1 MYEQYYGLE
10 RHPFDLTPDPRFLY
24 LTPQHGEALAHLE
37 YALTGRKGITVLIG
51 EAGTG
56 KTTLLRAALDR
67 VRGSDI
73 THADISNP
81 TLTRDE
87 FYELLA
93 AELGL
98 SAAAG
103 GSKAQFLIELNS
115 LVRNRVAAGGVTVLT
130 IDEAQS
136 MSFEL
141 LEEIR
146 LLANLESETQKLLQV
161 ILVGQP
167 ELAGRLNAP
176 ELRQLK
182 QRIALRCALLPLDL
196 RETAAYIAGRLRIAG
211 GDAARIFTRDA
222 VALIHERSHGIP
234 RSISVIC
241 DNALVSGFALG
252 LRPID
257 RQTVANVCRDL
268 DFPGSPASS
277 LPPSSPPVTL
287 LPQVEPS
294 DPVTLA
300 AEPAS
305 LSSSPILPQPP
316 AGGGRF
322 SLFSSLLSGHRS

>member
-10 RHPFDLTPDPRFLY
+10 RPPFDLTPDPRFLY

-37 YALTGRKGITVLIG
+37 YGLTGRKGITVLIG

-67 VRGSDI
+67 VRDLDVK
-73 THADISNP
+73 HADVSNP

-87 FYELLA
+87 FYQLLA

-98 SAAAG
+98 SDAAG
-103 GSKAQFLIELNS
+103 RSKAQFLIELNT
-115 LVRNRVAAGGVTVLT
+115 LVRERVAAGGVTVLI

-146 LLANLESETQKLLQV
+146 LLANIESETQKLLQV

-182 QRIALRCALLPLDL
+182 QRIALRSTLQPLDL
-196 RETAAYIAGRLRIAG
+196 RETASYIAGRLRIAG

-222 VALIHERSHGIP
+222 VSLVHQRSRGIP
-234 RSISVIC
+234 RTISVIC

-257 RQTVANVCRDL
+257 RQTIVNVCRDL
-268 DFPGSPASS
+268 DFSTFTTPGARIATAAQLEAMADRVTIEPAPSPAYSPEAAPPEDD
-277 LPPSSPPVTL
+277 LPATSR
-287 LPQVEPS
+287 
-294 DPVTLA
+294 
-300 AEPAS
+300 
-305 LSSSPILPQPP
+305 
-316 AGGGRF
+316 RF
-322 SLFSSLLSGHRS
+322 SIFSSLLSGNRS